1 MRRQIAQSKIGNRG
15 TWGQRKTNSSQA
27 QQTGGK
33 MQERPNEGIRPNES
47 TKPNDDSMQ
56 SDKEQRYQAGEKV
69 KDQRAEATRGQ

>member
-1 MRRQIAQSKIGNRG
+1 
-15 TWGQRKTNSSQA
+15 
-27 QQTGGK
+27 

-69 KDQRAEATRGQ
+69 KD